1 MYQQYPNHPIYGAP
15 KSISRLSDGA
25 CIPFD
30 PDNTD
35 YQTFKY
41 YLEGKDSQG
50 NSTGITPE
58 LKDPEGNDM
67 TQEQITAFLGTLP

>member
-35 YQTFKY
+35 YQTFKKD
-41 YLEGKDSQG
+41 LAEGAS
-50 NSTGITPE
+50 
-58 LKDPEGNDM
+58 LKDAEGNDM
-67 TQEQITAFLGTLP
+67 TAEQITLFLGTLA